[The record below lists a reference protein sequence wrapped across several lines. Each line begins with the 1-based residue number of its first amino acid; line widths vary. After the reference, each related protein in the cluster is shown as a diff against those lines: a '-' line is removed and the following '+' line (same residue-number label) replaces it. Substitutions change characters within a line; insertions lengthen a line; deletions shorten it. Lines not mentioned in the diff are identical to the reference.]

1 MEESRDGDWTL
12 VARKPYFG
20 LPTACPVCLPLYIYL
35 KFARFPFNLEFN
47 SAYPDSDQIPY
58 IEAGTYVAYN
68 NEKGGVI
75 QYMKQDGVVDLDAEF
90 SSDPEWV
97 SMKAMIS
104 SWLADA
110 ITYELWIGSAD
121 SSSMKIYY
129 SDLPW
134 VIGKGLFVKQVYDVK
149 QQLHITKQNVEQR
162 ESEQRIN
169 GSVSTVTIPILYQTK
184 LFLLCRPTS
193 LDADLVAH
201 VLFTVQALPEESVLR
216 TALLEHG
223 NLIRYAE
230 KHNNDLLK
238 SGPSSA
244 SLPQFPSPASSQAS
258 SMKSLLGSKSK
269 RKPKRE
275 QTEEEKAFKRK
286 AKYFL
291 GAQLVAVLLFLSLLG
306 SSGAS
311 DMGIDE
317 DDEDYE

>member
-162 ESEQRIN
+162 ESE
-169 GSVSTVTIPILYQTK
+169 VTILSLMSFYLPAIPILYQTK

-201 VLFTVQALPEESVLR
+201 VLFTVQALPVSHFTLLCNVVKTECPPLVL
-216 TALLEHG
+216 
-223 NLIRYAE
+223 
-230 KHNNDLLK
+230 
-238 SGPSSA
+238 
-244 SLPQFPSPASSQAS
+244 
-258 SMKSLLGSKSK
+258 
-269 RKPKRE
+269 
-275 QTEEEKAFKRK
+275 
-286 AKYFL
+286 
-291 GAQLVAVLLFLSLLG
+291 
-306 SSGAS
+306 
-311 DMGIDE
+311 
-317 DDEDYE
+317 